1 MHTDAYYEADIAI
14 VGGGIA
20 GCTLA
25 MALAPSYSVLLID
38 KLPEPL
44 ERVGEC
50 LAPAAR
56 RVLRKLDLLDPMVQQ
71 PAAGLYL
78 PGLGARS
85 CWGSA
90 TVHIVDHLHNPDGP
104 AWHLNRKEFESYLR
118 KEAVSRGVQCLWGM
132 QLRNSHFGNA
142 RWRLKVGAATEPVE
156 GHGIAI
162 TAKFVVDASGRLAG
176 FARQQAVNRRHYDK
190 LVAHWALV
198 PSRET
203 VRMSMISAAET
214 GWWYSAPVPGAKRV
228 LALHT
233 DPDLVDRQ
241 SVKDPAWFIHAAQ
254 TNREMAEIL
263 AGATGPIDYCGVVAA
278 NSTRLKQ
285 VAGKQWAAV
294 GDAAMSFDPLSSQGM
309 FNAMA
314 GALQLADLLL
324 APDRDKLDDPQL
336 MEQVNSVYTAQ
347 MDQIWKHYVQHK
359 NTFYT
364 QEQRWKDALFWKRRT
379 TDKPLS

>member
-25 MALAPSYSVLLID
+25 MALASSYSVLLID
-38 KLPEPL
+38 KLPEPV

-56 RVLRKLDLLDPMVQQ
+56 RVLRKLNLLDPIAAN
-71 PAAGLYL
+71 PGAGLYL

-90 TVHIVDHLHNPDGP
+90 TVHIVDHLRNPDGP
-104 AWHLNRKEFESYLR
+104 AWHLNRREFERRLR
-118 KEAVSRGVQCLWGM
+118 AEAATRGVQCLWGM
-132 QLRNSHFGNA
+132 KLLNSHYGNA
-142 RWRLKVGAATEPVE
+142 RWRLHVNSATDPAAGRPV
-156 GHGIAI
+156 AVA
-162 TAKFVVDASGRLAG
+162 AKFVVDASGRLAG
-176 FARQQAVNRRHYDK
+176 FARQQAVNRLHYDK
-190 LVAHWALV
+190 LVAHWAVL
-198 PSRET
+198 PGSRA
-203 VRMSMISAAET
+203 VQMSVISAAES
-214 GWWYSAPVPGAKRV
+214 GWWYSAPVPGGKSV
-228 LALHT
+228 VALHT

-241 SVKDPAWFIHAAQ
+241 MVKDPAWFTGAAQ
-254 TNREMAEIL
+254 ANREMAEIL
-263 AGATGPIDYCGVVAA
+263 AGAEGPVEYCGVVAA
-278 NSTRLKQ
+278 NSTRLKR

-324 APDRDKLDDPQL
+324 LPGKAPLDDPQYL
-336 MEQVNSVYTAQ
+336 EQVQNDYKLQ
-347 MDQIWKHYVQHK
+347 MDRIWDHYVQHK
-359 NTFYT
+359 HTFYN
-364 QEQRWKDALFWKRRT
+364 QEQRWKDAVFWKRRAHA
-379 TDKPLS
+379 KRPS